1 MKNKK
6 EFAQKIDFN
15 LAGFSLNG
23 VLISNEDS
31 QKAIENL
38 LELRAQVTS
47 MIDILEEMNP
57 EKDKTDIIP
66 YYDTKTLS
74 SDPYAKPDFVDT
86 VKKKETPK
94 TIKGSFEITTSA
106 EKKEKKVEKGKSDLS
121 SLRSFKAEGGANE
134 GFTKTTFY
142 ILNGVQGKKLI
153 DVKNSLTFKEK
164 IADEFLNT
172 KNVLQTKVFKNAD
185 GKEYILLSVLSNL
198 LNVNYNFLTT
208 VANEN
213 NADIAIAVFTDTN
226 DRESSRKLIDV
237 KTALHII
244 KEYNIEIV
252 LEDIDF
258 KGYLN
263 LNRFLDMSKAISKA
277 NHMENYFNAKK
288 SLIYIMNN
296 CKYPWYFINHCN
308 KMISNSWD
316 AYLKHKDSISFET
329 KKSHFNNF
337 IDVAL
342 SSFTNRFTKAVRD
355 DADFNRE
362 LVVVYDDA
370 LNNYYTSS
378 STKKET
384 VFTLV
389 DYVNNKLDTIIEN
402 SYKLKNIEY
411 KPKEVAQMCDRSV
424 SWVYKAAEYLGYDSF
439 SMDAVKEI
447 MQLSTKSLNTV
458 GYKE

>member
-1 MKNKK
+1 M
-6 EFAQKIDFN
+6 
-15 LAGFSLNG
+15 
-23 VLISNEDS
+23 
-31 QKAIENL
+31 
-38 LELRAQVTS
+38 
-47 MIDILEEMNP
+47 
-57 EKDKTDIIP
+57 
-66 YYDTKTLS
+66 
-74 SDPYAKPDFVDT
+74 
-86 VKKKETPK
+86 
-94 TIKGSFEITTSA
+94 
-106 EKKEKKVEKGKSDLS
+106 
-121 SLRSFKAEGGANE
+121 
-134 GFTKTTFY
+134 
-142 ILNGVQGKKLI
+142 
-153 DVKNSLTFKEK
+153 
-164 IADEFLNT
+164 NT

-226 DRESSRKLIDV
+226 DRESSRKLIDI

-252 LEDIDF
+252 LEDVDF

-355 DADFNRE
+355 DVDFNRE